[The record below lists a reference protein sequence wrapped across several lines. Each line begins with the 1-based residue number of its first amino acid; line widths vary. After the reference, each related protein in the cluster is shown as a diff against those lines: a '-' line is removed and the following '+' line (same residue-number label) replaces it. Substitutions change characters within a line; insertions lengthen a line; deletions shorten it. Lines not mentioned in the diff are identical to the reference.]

1 MPVYALTH
9 RNDELK
15 NCIVTSVS
23 IKDPITGAVVN
34 TSGIWDTGATNSVI
48 TKKKAQELGLKPVS
62 MARVLGVHGVK
73 QVPVY
78 LVTITLNNQ
87 NISLTTQ
94 VTECEELSDDG
105 KDVGMLIGM
114 NIINW
119 GDFVIS
125 NYNGKTTMTFRVPS
139 LEQIDY
145 VQEIAEFN
153 RCLKIHN
160 LNVSKKLSDKCA
172 CKSGKDFKNCH
183 GNSVYAKAK

>member
-9 RNDELK
+9 RNDKLK

-23 IKDPITGAVVN
+23 IKDPITGAVAD

-62 MARVLGVHGVK
+62 MARVLGVHGAK

-94 VTECEELSDDG
+94 VTECEELSGDG
-105 KDVGMLIGM
+105 KEVGMLIGM
-114 NIINW
+114 NIINM
-119 GDFVIS
+119 GDFAIS
-125 NYNGKTTMTFRVPS
+125 NYNGETFMTFRVPS

>member
-62 MARVLGVHGVK
+62 MARVLGVHGAK

-94 VTECEELSDDG
+94 VTECEELSGDG

-114 NIINW
+114 NIINL
-119 GDFVIS
+119 GDFAIS
-125 NYNGKTTMTFRVPS
+125 NYNGETFMTFRVPS

-145 VQEIAEFN
+145 VQEIAEYN